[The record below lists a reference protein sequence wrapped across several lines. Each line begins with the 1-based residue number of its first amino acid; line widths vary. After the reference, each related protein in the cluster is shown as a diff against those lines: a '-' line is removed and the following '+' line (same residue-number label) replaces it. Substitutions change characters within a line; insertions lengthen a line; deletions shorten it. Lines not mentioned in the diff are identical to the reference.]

1 LKGFQEDGWILAF
14 LLNDFGG
21 LLNFLEDFL
30 QGIPNFFEIL
40 ILQLVGNFSTKGLD
54 SIPFLF
60 LLSLYSSFLI
70 IGIIIVI
77 TKGLS
82 QVNKVRRLAWSFS
95 F

>member
-1 LKGFQEDGWILAF
+1 LEGFQEDGWILAL

-40 ILQLVGNFSTKGLD
+40 ILQLVGNFGTKGFD

-60 LLSLYSSFLI
+60 LLSLHSSFLI
-70 IGIIIVI
+70 IGVKIVI

-82 QVNKVRRLAWSFS
+82 QVN
-95 F
+95 